1 MNKNKNKNHNNEDD
15 GGIPLLQLAASHD
28 TASTSDFES
37 PTSMLDLHFSK
48 TFDED
53 ETTSMCAEDSS
64 TAVVTPTDESFA
76 YQDETVATV
85 WMQQQQQQQQQQEE
99 QVVVVDMGALEAETV
114 ALESPELIKDE
125 VEPQDVEVPEIVE
138 EDEPIVVDATE
149 ASQDVEVL
157 DMEDLESAVESTA
170 PLMEIPEMVDLEN
183 PELIEDKVE
192 PQDVEVPEIEDEP
205 IVVDATEAPQDV
217 EVLDM
222 EDLLESDVDS
232 TAPLMEISEMVDLES
247 PDLIEDEAE
256 PQDVEVPEIEDE
268 PIVVESDV
276 DSTAPLMEI
285 SEMVDLESPDLIE
298 DEAEPQD
305 VEVPEIEDE
314 PIVVDATEAS
324 RDVEA
329 LDMEDL
335 ESDVDSA
342 APLMEISE
350 MEKVLDVEYAKEPH
364 DVEVPEKED
373 LLLES
378 PELIVDCTPTAST
391 DDLEL
396 GTPSSATSLFG
407 GGWGSDNSEYTESS
421 EGHADSNDKSDI
433 WRRDT
438 REVFSRSTDND
449 LELRITFTPSFDIGS
464 FDLEEQCLAAV
475 PPPTSPRRRRSRGDP
490 LLRLWRL
497 LAISLVVVFLSGR
510 SADVLNRFQIPAKI
524 AGAYKAT
531 TVKPTARKIEVRDP
545 FLDVSPIVGAYN
557 KAATVKPT
565 ARRTEVRDPFLDVR
579 QNSMGVWLN

>member
-1 MNKNKNKNHNNEDD
+1 MKRIKTVLSRRLSIRRRSSSTSSMNKNKNKNHNNEDD

-268 PIVVESDV
+268 PIVV
-276 DSTAPLMEI
+276 
-285 SEMVDLESPDLIE
+285 
-298 DEAEPQD
+298 
-305 VEVPEIEDE
+305 
-314 PIVVDATEAS
+314 DATEAS

-510 SADVLNRFQIPAKI
+510 SADVLNRVQIPAKI

>member
-85 WMQQQQQQQQQQEE
+85 WMQQQQQQQQQEE

-256 PQDVEVPEIEDE
+256 PQDVEVPD
-268 PIVVESDV
+268 
-276 DSTAPLMEI
+276 
-285 SEMVDLESPDLIE
+285 
-298 DEAEPQD
+298 
-305 VEVPEIEDE
+305 IEDE